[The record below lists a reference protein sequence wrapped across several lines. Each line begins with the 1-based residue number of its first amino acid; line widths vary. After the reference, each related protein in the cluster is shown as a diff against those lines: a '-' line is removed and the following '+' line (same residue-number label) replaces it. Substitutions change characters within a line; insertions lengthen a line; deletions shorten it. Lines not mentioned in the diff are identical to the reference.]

1 MISLIVA
8 AAENGVIG
16 RQGQMPWHLPAD
28 LKHFKALTLGHPV
41 VMGRRTFES
50 IGRPLPGRANIVLTA
65 HPTWPAPAGV
75 LVAHSLPEALALA
88 ATQPGG
94 DEICIIG
101 GGEIYRQ
108 ALPGADVVHLT
119 EVHTTVP
126 DGDAFFPPLPPRE
139 WREETRQRHPA
150 DERHAV
156 AYSFVT
162 LRRR

>member
-1 MISLIVA
+1 MVSLIVA

-16 RQGQMPWHLPAD
+16 RQGQLPWHLPAD
-28 LKHFKALTLGHPV
+28 LKHFKALTLGRPV

-50 IGRPLPGRANIVLTA
+50 IGRPLPGRANIVLTSQLA
-65 HPTWPAPAGV
+65 WPAPAGV
-75 LVAHSLPEALALA
+75 LLAHSLPEALALA

-94 DEICIIG
+94 EEVCIIG

-126 DGDAFFPPLPPRE
+126 DGDAFFPTLTPRE

>member
-1 MISLIVA
+1 MVSLIVA
-8 AAENGVIG
+8 AAENDVIG
-16 RQGQMPWHLPAD
+16 RQGQLPWHLPAD
-28 LKHFKALTLGHPV
+28 LQHFKALSLGHPI
-41 VMGRRTFES
+41 VMGRRTFDS
-50 IGRPLPGRANIVLTA
+50 IGKALPGRTNIVLTG
-65 HPTWPAPAGV
+65 HPAWPAPAGV

-94 DEICIIG
+94 EEVCIIG

-108 ALPGADVVHLT
+108 ALPAADVVHLT

-126 DGDAFFPPLPPRE
+126 DGDAFFPTLSPTE

>member
-1 MISLIVA
+1 MVSIIVA

-16 RQGQMPWHLPAD
+16 RQGQLPWQLPAD
-28 LKHFKALTLGHPV
+28 LQHFKALTLGHPI

-50 IGRPLPGRANIVLTA
+50 IGRALPGRTNIVVTGQPA
-65 HPTWPAPAGV
+65 WPAPAGV

-88 ATQPGG
+88 AQQPGG
-94 DEICIIG
+94 EDVCIIG

-108 ALPGADVVHLT
+108 ALPATDVVHLT

-126 DGDAFFPPLPPRE
+126 DGDAFFPKLPPTT
-139 WREETRQRHPA
+139 WREETRARHPA
-150 DERHAV
+150 DAKHAM

>member
-1 MISLIVA
+1 MVSIIVA

-16 RQGQMPWHLPAD
+16 RQGQLPWQLPAD
-28 LKHFKALTLGHPV
+28 LQHFKSLTLGHPI

-50 IGRPLPGRANIVLTA
+50 IGRALPGRTNIVVTGQPA
-65 HPTWPAPAGV
+65 WPAPAGV

-88 ATQPGG
+88 AQQPGG
-94 DEICIIG
+94 EEVCVIG

-108 ALPGADVVHLT
+108 ALPAADVVHLT
-119 EVHTTVP
+119 EVHTTVA
-126 DGDAFFPPLPPRE
+126 DGDAFFPTLMPAA
-139 WREETRQRHPA
+139 WREETRARHAPDA
-150 DERHAV
+150 KHAV

>member
-16 RQGQMPWHLPAD
+16 RQGQLPWRLPAD
-28 LKHFKALTLGHPV
+28 LQHFKGLTLGHPI

-50 IGRPLPGRANIVLTA
+50 IGRALPGRTNIVVTSQLD
-65 HPTWPAPAGV
+65 WPAPAGV
-75 LVAHSLPEALALA
+75 LRAHSLPEALALA
-88 ATQPGG
+88 AQQPGG
-94 DEICIIG
+94 AEVCIIG
-101 GGEIYRQ
+101 GGEVYRQ
-108 ALPGADVVHLT
+108 ALPSVDVVHLT

-126 DGDAFFPPLPPRE
+126 DGDAFFPTLSPTD
-139 WREETRQRHPA
+139 WREETRARHAA
-150 DERHAV
+150 DAQHAV

>member
-1 MISLIVA
+1 MVSLIVA

-16 RQGQMPWHLPAD
+16 RQGQLPWSLPAD
-28 LKHFKALTLGHPV
+28 LKHFKNLTLGHPI
-41 VMGRRTFES
+41 VMGRRTFDS
-50 IGRPLPGRANIVLTA
+50 IGRPLPGRTNIVLTG
-65 HPTWPAPAGV
+65 HPGWPAPEGI
-75 LVAHSLPEALALA
+75 LVAHSLAEALALA

-94 DEICIIG
+94 DDICVIG

-108 ALPGADVVHLT
+108 ALPGAAVVHLT

-126 DGDAFFPPLPPRE
+126 DGDAFFPALSPTE

-150 DERHAV
+150 DARHAV